1 MVYYMYN
8 KRLLLW
14 CWLACLAIQ
23 VGITGCST
31 TETPRKRLVTRGDPT
46 VAIVNSRAIKQSE
59 LLKVLLPAK
68 GRKVLDELVLLEVVR
83 QYGAEKGIIATAVQI
98 QAELDRILR
107 ELAPDKTRREQT
119 ALFKYMLEKRNL
131 SQAEFDVIIER
142 QYLLGRLVDPNVTI
156 TDKLYADEYE
166 RQYGR
171 QVIVR
176 QLVTASFRSILEV
189 RQKIDG
195 DADFAR
201 LVEQYSQ
208 DQPTLARGGMLGPFS
223 RADEHIPEPVRQAAF
238 KLNTPGWRTEPFRFY
253 DDGNKEWWCLLQLE
267 KNFPADAVTLAEV
280 RGELTRIIRRRVLNQ
295 RMSELQ
301 KKLKQ
306 QATVTILERIFKI

>member
-1 MVYYMYN
+1 MYK
-8 KRLLLW
+8 KRLLW
-14 CWLACLAIQ
+14 CWLAYLAIQ
-23 VGITGCST
+23 MGITGCAT
-31 TETPRKRLVTRGDPT
+31 TETPRKRLVTRDDPT
-46 VAIVNSRAIKQSE
+46 VAIVNGRAIKQSE
-59 LLKVLLPAK
+59 LLKVLLPVK

-83 QYGAEKGIIATAVQI
+83 QQAAEKGISAAAVEI
-98 QAELDRILR
+98 QAEFDRILR

-131 SQAEFDVIIER
+131 SQAEFDIIVER

-156 TDKLYADEYE
+156 TDKMYADEYE

-171 QVIVR
+171 KVIVR

-189 RQKIDG
+189 RQKLDAG
-195 DADFAR
+195 ADFAR

-208 DQPTLARGGMLGPFS
+208 DQRTLARGGVLGPFS

-238 KLNTPGWRTEPFRFY
+238 ELNTPGGRTKPFRFY
-253 DDGNKEWWCLLQLE
+253 DDGNKEWWCLLQFE
-267 KNFPADAVTLAEV
+267 KDFPADAATPAEV
-280 RGELTRIIRRRVLNQ
+280 RNELTRIIRRRVLNQ
-295 RMSELQ
+295 RMSDLQ

-306 QATVTILERIFKI
+306 QATVTILEHKLKEGG

>member
-1 MVYYMYN
+1 MYN
-8 KRLLLW
+8 KRLLW
-14 CWLACLAIQ
+14 CWLAYLVIQ

-83 QYGAEKGIIATAVQI
+83 QYGAEKGISVTTVQK
-98 QAELDRILR
+98 QAELDRILQ

-131 SQAEFDVIIER
+131 SQAEFDIIIER

-171 QVIVR
+171 QIIVR

-189 RQKIDG
+189 QQKIDDG
-195 DADFAR
+195 TDFAR

-208 DQPTLARGGMLGPFS
+208 DQLTLARGGLLGPFS
-223 RADEHIPEPVRQAAF
+223 CTDEHIAEPVRQAAF
-238 KLNTPGWRTEPFRFY
+238 KLNTPGEQTEPFRFY
-253 DDGNKEWWCLLQLE
+253 DDGNKEWWCLLQFE
-267 KNFPADAVTLAEV
+267 KDFPAEATTPAEV

-295 RMSELQ
+295 RMSDLQ

-306 QATVTILERIFKI
+306 QAAVTILEHTLINSWD